1 MMRKLYQVFD
11 DKAQGRRNA
20 LASPRG
26 AKKINNEHRLLVSGR
41 RGRPYKDLDAT
52 LNGIWWILCTGAMW
66 NQAPSRCGK
75 YNSVW
80 RCYSRWCERG
90 LWDWCIARLSAKH
103 RDFSISVAL
112 DATHVKAHQDAT
124 RYPLKAEDQKLGKT
138 KGGRNSKISAA
149 VNCVG
154 LAVSIRLVLG
164 NEHDSKSALDT
175 LEGHVDDNLI
185 LADKAYD
192 SDKIRKHIKQRG
204 AIAIIPPRKNRKRKI
219 EYLAGIGKA
228 RHEVE
233 NFFARIKR
241 YRRVCTRYDRRPD
254 TYMGFA
260 TLSALT
266 DWIKFD
272 FVHTA

>member
-1 MMRKLYQVFD
+1 MRKLYQVFD
-11 DKAQGRRNA
+11 DKAQSRRNA
-20 LASPRG
+20 LADPRG
-26 AKKINNEHRLLVSGR
+26 AKKINNAHRESVSGR
-41 RGRPYKDLDAT
+41 RGRPYKDLDPI

-66 NQAPSRCGK
+66 NQMPSRFGK

-90 LWDWCIARLSAKH
+90 LWDWCVGRLSRKY
-103 RDFSISVAL
+103 RDFSVSVAL

-124 RYPLKAEDQKLGKT
+124 RYASDPEDQKLGKT
-138 KGGRNSKISAA
+138 KGGRNSKLSAA

-154 LAVSIRLVLG
+154 LALSIRLVPG

-175 LEGHVDDNLI
+175 LEGHVDDNMV

-192 SDKIRKHIKQRG
+192 SSKIREYIEKRG
-204 AIAIIPPRKNRKRKI
+204 SIAVIPPRSNRKKPVD
-219 EYLAGIGKA
+219 YCKA
-228 RHEVE
+228 LSKTRHEVE

>member
-1 MMRKLYQVFD
+1 MRYLYLDFD
-11 DKAQGRRNA
+11 DKAQSRRDA
-20 LASPRG
+20 FADTRR
-26 AKKINNEHRLLVSGR
+26 AKKINNEHRESVSGR
-41 RGRPYKDLDAT
+41 RGRPYKNLDCV
-52 LNGIWWILCTGAMW
+52 LNGIWWVLVTGAMW
-66 NQAPSRCGK
+66 NQMPSRFGK

-90 LWDWCIARLSAKH
+90 LWDWCMERLSLKYS
-103 RDFSISVAL
+103 DFSVSVAL

-124 RYPLKAEDQKLGKT
+124 RSALEAEDQRLGKT
-138 KGGRNSKISAA
+138 KGGRNTKLSAA

-154 LAVSIRLVLG
+154 LALSIRLVPG

-175 LEGHVDDNLI
+175 LEGHVGDNLV

-192 SDKIRKHIKQRG
+192 SDKIREYIEERG
-204 AIAIIPPRKNRKRKI
+204 SIAVIPPRSNRKKPVD
-219 EYLAGIGKA
+219 YYNALGKT